1 MVTEEMVTEALPCGP
16 DPEKHLAT
24 IRQYIEAGFDEVYV
38 QQIGSEQEGFFGV
51 YEKEVL
57 PTFR

>member
-1 MVTEEMVTEALPCGP
+1 MVAQAFACGP
-16 DPEKHLAT
+16 DPERH
-24 IRQYIEAGFDEVYV
+24 RQMQRGYFEAGFDEVYV